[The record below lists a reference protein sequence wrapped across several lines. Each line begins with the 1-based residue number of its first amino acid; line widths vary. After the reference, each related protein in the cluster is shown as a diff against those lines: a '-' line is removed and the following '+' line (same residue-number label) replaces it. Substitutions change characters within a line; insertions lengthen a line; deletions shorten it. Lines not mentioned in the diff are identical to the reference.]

1 MRQFIT
7 LNVNDEPYTIDVEG
21 RTRLLDALRDKCLL
35 TGAKEGCSTGDCGAC
50 TVLLDGRPVTS
61 CLVIAASAQGRQITT
76 IEGVAKG
83 GELHPVQE
91 SFMECGAL
99 QCGICTPGMILTSIA
114 LLNENPTPT
123 REQVRFGLQ
132 GNLCRCTGYD
142 KIVDAVQAAA
152 GALAGVAAPEGQA
165 PTTIVDGEAANR
177 ANPALAGPR
186 QADATGGRAPGSAT
200 R

>member
-1 MRQFIT
+1 MRQLIE
-7 LNVNDEPYTIDVEG
+7 LNVNGEVYPIDVEG

-50 TVLLDGRPVTS
+50 TVLLDSMPVTS
-61 CLVIAASAQGRQITT
+61 CLVLAASAVGKQITT

-83 GELHPVQE
+83 EALHPVQRA
-91 SFMECGAL
+91 FMDLGGL
-99 QCGICTPGMILTSIA
+99 QCGICTPGMIMTSIA
-114 LLNENPTPT
+114 LLEENPNAT
-123 REQVRFGLQ
+123 RDEIRYGLQ

-152 GALAGVAAPEGQA
+152 HEM
-165 PTTIVDGEAANR
+165 DGRRRGTPRVETGG
-177 ANPALAGPR
+177 NPAMAGPL
-186 QADATGGRAPGSAT
+186 QADTTGGRSPGA